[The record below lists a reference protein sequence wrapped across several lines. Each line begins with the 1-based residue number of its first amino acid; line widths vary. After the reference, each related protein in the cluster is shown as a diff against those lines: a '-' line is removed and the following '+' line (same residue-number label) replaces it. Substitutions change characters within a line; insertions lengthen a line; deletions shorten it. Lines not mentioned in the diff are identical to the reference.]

1 MNTLDFLMQGFAV
14 AFQWQNILFA
24 FLGVL
29 IGTAVGVLP
38 GIGPMNGVALLLP
51 VTASLT
57 IGMSPENAAA
67 SALILLAG
75 IYYGAMYGGSTTS
88 ILLNTPGES
97 ASVMTTIDG
106 YQMAKNGRAGAALA
120 ISAIGSF
127 VAGIVALLGLIL
139 LAKPLSLLAIKFGP
153 AEYFALM
160 VLGLLAVTG
169 LVGKSMTKAMMM
181 MMLGLALGTIGIDA
195 VSGSARFT
203 FDIPVLY
210 SGISFLTIAV
220 GLFALGEVFK
230 TVLEKDS
237 TNRKMAKI
245 TRVMPTKQDMK
256 DSSMPIVRGS
266 ILGFFIGVLPGAGAT
281 IASSFS
287 YVLEKKISKDP
298 SKFGKGAIEGVA
310 APETANNAAAGG
322 ALIPLLTLGIP
333 GSGTTAIMMGAFIMY
348 NIQPGPLLFQNHP
361 NVVWGLIA
369 SMFVGNLMLLI
380 LNMPMV
386 KVFAKLIDTPIKY
399 LMPLIIAF
407 SVFGVY
413 AVQFT
418 TFDLML
424 LLVCG
429 VFGYFLS
436 KNDFPLPPLVLALVL
451 GPMLENN
458 LMRALTLS
466 NGDYM
471 IFLQKPLA
479 AVFLATASLW
489 IVVPQVLK
497 MRSKAKIKK
506 QKEILE
512 SQFSPK

>member
-1 MNTLDFLMQGFAV
+1 MSTIEFLFQGFGV
-14 AFQWQNILFA
+14 AFQWHNLLFA

-51 VTASLT
+51 ITASLT
-57 IGMSPENAAA
+57 SILSPEQAAA
-67 SALILLAG
+67 SAIILLAG

-97 ASVMTTIDG
+97 ASVMTTLDG
-106 YQMAKNGRAGAALA
+106 YQMAKQGRAGAALA

-127 VAGIVALLGLIL
+127 VAGIASLIGLIL
-139 LAKPLSLLAIKFGP
+139 LAKPLSMLAIKFGP
-153 AEYFALM
+153 AEYFSLM
-160 VLGLLAVTG
+160 VLGLLAVSG
-169 LVGKSMTKAMMM
+169 LVGKSMTKAL
-181 MMLGLALGTIGIDA
+181 MMLIVGLMLGTVGVDA

-203 FDIPVLY
+203 YDIPVLY
-210 SGISFLTIAV
+210 SGLSFLTIAV

-230 TVLEKDS
+230 TILEKDQS
-237 TNRKMAKI
+237 DGEMAKI
-245 TRVMPTKQDMK
+245 GRILPTKKDMK
-256 DSSMPIVRGS
+256 DSAGPIARGS
-266 ILGFFIGVLPGAGAT
+266 ILGFFIGILPGAGAT

-287 YVLEKKISKDP
+287 YVLEKKLSKNP
-298 SKFGKGAIEGVA
+298 EKFGKGAIEGVA
-310 APETANNAAAGG
+310 APETANNSAAGG

-333 GSGTTAIMMGAFIMY
+333 GSGTTAILMGAFIMY
-348 NIQPGPLLFQNHP
+348 NITPGPLLFQNHP
-361 NVVWGLIA
+361 NIVWGLIA

-380 LNMPMV
+380 LNLPLV
-386 KVFAKLIDTPIKY
+386 KVFAKLVDTPTKY
-399 LMPLIIAF
+399 LLPLIIAF

-424 LLVCG
+424 LLICG
-429 VFGYFLS
+429 VFGYFLA

-458 LMRALTLS
+458 MMRALTLS

-471 IFLQKPLA
+471 IFLQKPVS
-479 AVFLATASLW
+479 AVFLILAILW
-489 IVVPQVLK
+489 LVIPFITKQLK
-497 MRSKAKIKK
+497 KR
-506 QKEILE
+506 KEKLQSNPIDK
-512 SQFSPK
+512 SI

>member
-1 MNTLDFLMQGFAV
+1 MSTIEFLFQGFHV
-14 AFQWQNILFA
+14 AFQWHNLLFA
-24 FLGVL
+24 FIGVL

-51 VTASLT
+51 ITASLT
-57 IGMSPENAAA
+57 SILSPEQAAA
-67 SALILLAG
+67 SAIILLAG

-97 ASVMTTIDG
+97 ASVMTTLDG
-106 YQMAKNGRAGAALA
+106 YQMAKQGRAGAALA

-127 VAGIVALLGLIL
+127 VAGIASLIGLIL
-139 LAKPLSLLAIKFGP
+139 LAKPLSMLAIKFGP
-153 AEYFALM
+153 AEYFSLM
-160 VLGLLAVTG
+160 VLGLLAVSG
-169 LVGKSMTKAMMM
+169 LVGKSMTKAL
-181 MMLGLALGTIGIDA
+181 MMLIVGLMLGTVGVDA

-203 FDIPVLY
+203 YDIPVLY
-210 SGISFLTIAV
+210 SGLSFLTIAV

-230 TVLEKDS
+230 TILEKDQS
-237 TNRKMAKI
+237 DGEMSKI
-245 TRVMPTKQDMK
+245 GRILPTKKDMK
-256 DSSMPIVRGS
+256 DSAGPIARGS
-266 ILGFFIGVLPGAGAT
+266 ILGFFIGILPGAGAT

-287 YVLEKKISKDP
+287 YVLEKKLSKNP
-298 SKFGKGAIEGVA
+298 ERFGKGAIEGVA

-333 GSGTTAIMMGAFIMY
+333 GSGTTAILMGAFIMY
-348 NIQPGPLLFQNHP
+348 NITPGPLLFQNHP

-380 LNMPMV
+380 LNLPLV
-386 KVFAKLIDTPIKY
+386 KVFAKLVDTPTKY
-399 LMPLIIAF
+399 LLPLIIAF

-424 LLVCG
+424 LLICG
-429 VFGYFLS
+429 VFGYFLA

-458 LMRALTLS
+458 MMRALTLS

-471 IFLQKPLA
+471 IFLQKPVS
-479 AVFLATASLW
+479 AVFLILAILW
-489 IVVPQVLK
+489 LVIPFITKQLK
-497 MRSKAKIKK
+497 KRKGKLQSNPIDKSI
-506 QKEILE
+506 
-512 SQFSPK
+512 